1 MRSAITLIFLI
12 ILGVAA
18 FIAYNAVFI
27 VHQTQMALV
36 LEFGNPTR
44 VVTNPGLNTKLPF
57 VQTVEYFDKRI
68 LDIEISS
75 KEVIAS
81 DQKRLVVDAFARYK
95 ITDPLLFYQA
105 VRDEIGANSRIN
117 SVMDSAMRGVLGG
130 ATFIDVVKER
140 RDELMRQIAE
150 RVSGEVKDFGIEIVD
165 VRIKRADLPDAN
177 SQAIFTRMQT
187 ERQREAAELRAQGSE
202 QAQRIRATAD
212 RQRTILVAEANR
224 DSERTRGEGDAERNR
239 IYAAAFSRDQDFF
252 AFYRSMQAYE
262 EGLKSNETRL
272 VISPNSEFFRYFNSP
287 GGTPQSAA
295 TPPAG
300 GNGGPRTQGSAA
312 APGTTGT
319 P

>member
-1 MRSAITLIFLI
+1 MRSAVMFIFLI
-12 ILGVAA
+12 ALGVGA
-18 FIAYNAVFI
+18 FVAYNSFFI

-44 VVTNPGLNTKLPF
+44 VVTKPGLNTKLPF

-68 LDIEISS
+68 LDIEVSS

-105 VRDEIGANSRIN
+105 VRDEAGASSRVN
-117 SVMDSAMRGVLGG
+117 SVMDSAMRGVLGSS
-130 ATFIDVVKER
+130 TFIDVVKHR
-140 RDELMRQIAE
+140 RDDLMRQIAQ
-150 RVSGEVKDFGIEIVD
+150 RVSSEVKDFGIEIVD

-187 ERQREAAELRAQGSE
+187 ERQREAAELRAQGNE

-224 DSERTRGEGDAERNR
+224 DSERVRGEGDAERNR
-239 IYAAAFSRDQDFF
+239 IYAAAFSRDPDFF

-262 EGLKSNETRL
+262 EGLKSNDTRL
-272 VISPNSEFFRYFNSP
+272 VITPNTEFFRYFNNP
-287 GGTPQSAA
+287 YANGTGASSN
-295 TPPAG
+295 PA
-300 GNGGPRTQGSAA
+300 PAPAPAPASRTAQ
-312 APGTTGT
+312 
-319 P
+319 